1 MLDQINP
8 KKALSGATGE
18 RVGFFA
24 LSYCVPLFLLRLFV
38 IGPEEQSASTVGAMH
53 KPCNT
58 CFAEYWQ
65 SVRTQCKSQMPADVA
80 SVPTEVLVSWRELR
94 AKSQASSYSA

>member
-1 MLDQINP
+1 
-8 KKALSGATGE
+8 
-18 RVGFFA
+18 
-24 LSYCVPLFLLRLFV
+24 
-38 IGPEEQSASTVGAMH
+38 MH
-53 KPCNT
+53 EPCNT